1 MALDISKLGI
11 AGIGL
16 DVVNWLCDNVGGIKI
31 GKSFRQDNEILVGKG
46 WRVTQDGYKTI
57 MYIDDEVLEIQFKL
71 TWL

>member
-16 DVVNWLCDNVGGIKI
+16 NVIDWLCANVGGLKL
-31 GKSFRQDNEILVGKG
+31 GKSFRQGNEILVGAG
-46 WRVTQDGYKTI
+46 WRVTQDKHKMTL
-57 MYIDDEVLEIQFKL
+57 YIDDEVLEIQFKL